1 LQPFGQAFELLVCVE
16 LVQAVNADLNS
27 PVRAAFLVHSQS
39 PELIAA
45 HGARTIDEAIAFVA
59 DLKKKGRY
67 QQDVY

>member
-1 LQPFGQAFELLVCVE
+1 LLSCRP
-16 LVQAVNADLNS
+16 AS

-39 PELIAA
+39 PDLIAA

-67 QQDVY
+67 QLDVY